1 MAGRYGGKK
10 ITTKGLL
17 VGKIDDQK
25 NLLIVKGSIP
35 GKPGSIVD
43 IRPNNIEVN
52 KGGAKS

>member
-1 MAGRYGGKK
+1 M
-10 ITTKGLL
+10 
-17 VGKIDDQK
+17 VKIDDQK

-43 IRPNNIEVN
+43 IRPNNIVGK